1 MGKRIKIVLA
11 VIFMIPLVLIL
22 FIMISSSNE
31 TKINFYCNEDYIELD
46 SFIHDKIY
54 FQDIQDIKLLCNND
68 MHIQKQGI
76 GFLNND
82 FFSGEAVAE
91 DIGNCRAYYYLSN
104 DSYILIDS
112 NVDVLLNFKSKEE
125 TRKIYEN
132 LKTYLLKSR

>member
-1 MGKRIKIVLA
+1 M
-11 VIFMIPLVLIL
+11 
-22 FIMISSSNE
+22 
-31 TKINFYCNEDYIELD
+31 D

-125 TRKIYEN
+125 TREIYEN

>member
-1 MGKRIKIVLA
+1 MGKRIKIVLV

-22 FIMISSSNE
+22 FIMISFSNE

-104 DSYILIDS
+104 DFYILIDS

-125 TRKIYEN
+125 TREIYEN

>member
-1 MGKRIKIVLA
+1 MGKRIKIVLV
-11 VIFMIPLVLIL
+11 VIFMIPIVLIL

-54 FQDIQDIKLLCNND
+54 FQDFQDIKLLCNND
-68 MHIQKQGI
+68 MLIQKQGI

-125 TRKIYEN
+125 TREIYGSVKN
-132 LKTYLLKSR
+132 YV

>member
-1 MGKRIKIVLA
+1 
-11 VIFMIPLVLIL
+11 
-22 FIMISSSNE
+22 
-31 TKINFYCNEDYIELD
+31 
-46 SFIHDKIY
+46 
-54 FQDIQDIKLLCNND
+54 

-112 NVDVLLNFKSKEE
+112 NVDVLLKGILKNIQ
-125 TRKIYEN
+125 TILGIRK
-132 LKTYLLKSR
+132 R

>member
-1 MGKRIKIVLA
+1 
-11 VIFMIPLVLIL
+11 MIPLVLIL

-31 TKINFYCNEDYIELD
+31 TKINFYYNEDYIELD

-104 DSYILIDS
+104 DFYILIDS

-125 TRKIYEN
+125 TREIYEN

>member
-54 FQDIQDIKLLCNND
+54 FQDI
-68 MHIQKQGI
+68 
-76 GFLNND
+76 
-82 FFSGEAVAE
+82 
-91 DIGNCRAYYYLSN
+91 
-104 DSYILIDS
+104 
-112 NVDVLLNFKSKEE
+112 
-125 TRKIYEN
+125 
-132 LKTYLLKSR
+132 

>member
-91 DIGNCRAYYYLSN
+91 DIGNCRAYYYLLN
-104 DSYILIDS
+104 DFYILIDS

-125 TRKIYEN
+125 TRGIYEN